1 MRFLRAHTRPRCSRQ
16 VWRSTP
22 GGLFATPRFYLLGC
36 AAEIVSWRVALAATR
51 ASREGDVMSRERVRI
66 LALPALVAAAVL
78 ASGCGA
84 EDAAEPVPLQE
95 AGVEPTLE
103 VFPDEPAVVLPEN
116 FPEDLPIYPGVQRT
130 LGSKADGRAMGAIFE
145 SDADP
150 EEVFEYY
157 KKSLVE
163 NGWEIAGEID
173 LGSQR
178 ALNAR
183 KGDEVASVL
192 INLTE
197 GKTQITLLTGKDPS
211 ATP

>member
-1 MRFLRAHTRPRCSRQ
+1 
-16 VWRSTP
+16 
-22 GGLFATPRFYLLGC
+22 
-36 AAEIVSWRVALAATR
+36 
-51 ASREGDVMSRERVRI
+51 MSRARVRV

-84 EDAAEPVPLQE
+84 EDAGEPVPLQE
-95 AGVEPTLE
+95 AVEPTLE
-103 VFPDEPAVVLPEN
+103 VIPDEPAVVLPEK

-130 LGSKADGRAMGAIFE
+130 LGSKADDRAMGAMFE

-150 EEVFEYY
+150 EDVFQYY

-163 NGWEIAGEID
+163 QGWEIAGEIN

-183 KGDEVASVL
+183 KGDKVASIL
-192 INLTE
+192 INQTE